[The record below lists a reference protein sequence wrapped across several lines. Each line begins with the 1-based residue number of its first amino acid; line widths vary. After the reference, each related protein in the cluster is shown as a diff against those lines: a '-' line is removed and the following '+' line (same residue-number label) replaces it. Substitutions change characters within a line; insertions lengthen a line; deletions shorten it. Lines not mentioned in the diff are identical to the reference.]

1 MTSARDWFARLRATV
16 VGRRADLEHQEEIRF
31 HLDMAVARLERDG
44 VPHGEAVRR
53 ARVALGGVQHVREA
67 ARDARGGGWLSDLA
81 RDSRY
86 AIRQLQRSLG
96 FTLVAVTTLALGI
109 GANTAIFS
117 VIDGVLLRPIPFH
130 DAERLVVVWETDRT
144 SGTSR
149 EPAAWPDYVDFARDA
164 RTLGASAALAGMETS
179 YTPGEGEPE
188 RLSTMAVTH
197 TIFPLLGVG
206 ALRGRSFT
214 AEEDAPGGAP
224 VVMLGERFWR
234 GRFNADPAV
243 IGRVIRLD
251 DVPRQVV
258 GIVPA
263 GSDFGLDQ
271 IHTRAD
277 YRGQAYSGVGDVA
290 VWIPLQGSEA
300 AYSRDTHPFFVV
312 ARLADGAS
320 FASASDELEGIALR
334 LERAFRSNTARGVHL
349 ERLQDVVFAPVRPIL
364 FLLLGAVALV
374 LLVACVNVANLLLAR
389 GAVRAREV
397 AVRAALGASFAR
409 LARQFLC
416 ESLLLSLVGAI
427 AGVLLAWVGL
437 RLLLV
442 FAPADLP
449 RVGDV
454 GINATVLLA
463 TLGVSLVVGLAF
475 GLVPTLQALR
485 VGVNLTLK
493 GEGRGSSTGVRRRR
507 MREWLVVTELA
518 LSVTLVLCAGLLVR
532 SVAFALRVDP
542 GFDADGVLKAEYSL
556 PVARYPRDFRR
567 YPDWPAT
574 QRFTRE
580 VLQRVL
586 AIRGVQSATIASA
599 HPLDGGSASSFAVV
613 GREAEAKD
621 WPEITIRQVSPGY
634 SVTMGNRLRRGRLLE
649 EGDDASAPRVALVNE
664 SAVRRFFGDRDP
676 IGQSINFWGMPR
688 RIVGVVSDERFRGPT
703 EPAPP
708 AVYAALAQ
716 APATTGA
723 LLVRSTRDAAD
734 LGPEVRRAI
743 WAVDPQL
750 AVYGIEPLRET
761 LESSIGTRRFTAFVL
776 EAFAGLTLALALI
789 GIHGVLSYATAQ
801 RTREIGIRLALGA
814 TRGEAAALVVRG
826 GVTLAVVGT
835 VVGLAGA
842 AGASRFVAG
851 LLFGVTRSDPVTY
864 VTVAALVMLAAVI
877 ATTLPALRAARVV
890 PTIALRQE

>member
-1 MTSARDWFARLRATV
+1 MF
-16 VGRRADLEHQEEIRF
+16 RRFFGA
-31 HLDMAVARLERDG
+31 
-44 VPHGEAVRR
+44 P
-53 ARVALGGVQHVREA
+53 
-67 ARDARGGGWLSDLA
+67 GGGPSE
-81 RDSRY
+81 
-86 AIRQLQRSLG
+86 QLQRSLG

-320 FASASDELEGIALR
+320 FASASDELDGIALR

-349 ERLQDVVFAPVRPIL
+349 ETLQDVVFAPVRPIL

-397 AVRAALGASFAR
+397 AVRAALGASVAR
-409 LARQFLC
+409 LARQFLG

-463 TLGVSLVVGLAF
+463 TLGVSLLVGLAF
-475 GLVPTLQALR
+475 GLVPTLQALG

-507 MREWLVVTELA
+507 VREWLVVTELA

-542 GFDADGVLKAEYSL
+542 GFDADGVLKDEYSL

-574 QRFTRE
+574 QHFTRE

-688 RIVGVVSDERFRGPT
+688 RIVGVVSDERFRRH
-703 EPAPP
+703 
-708 AVYAALAQ
+708 
-716 APATTGA
+716 TTGSKLPVA
-723 LLVRSTRDAAD
+723 LCT
-734 LGPEVRRAI
+734 GK
-743 WAVDPQL
+743 
-750 AVYGIEPLRET
+750 
-761 LESSIGTRRFTAFVL
+761 
-776 EAFAGLTLALALI
+776 LI
-789 GIHGVLSYATAQ
+789 RCGNG
-801 RTREIGIRLALGA
+801 
-814 TRGEAAALVVRG
+814 
-826 GVTLAVVGT
+826 
-835 VVGLAGA
+835 
-842 AGASRFVAG
+842 
-851 LLFGVTRSDPVTY
+851 
-864 VTVAALVMLAAVI
+864 
-877 ATTLPALRAARVV
+877 
-890 PTIALRQE
+890 